1 MDLLSLASGGL
12 RDTSIWYPT
21 ILGVLVVA
29 SAIFL
34 FVGGTYLLLA
44 TNTGARLGFLI
55 TVAGLSG
62 MMLLLSTLWWTTNS
76 PFNTLKGRVPRWVPV
91 ESIEGDDL
99 ARSDIPAIQEITNK
113 DEVPLAEQ
121 TNIKAA
127 VDSLVVIPT
136 GTNGEEPEPPD
147 EFQTFT
153 ETTDYLVERAYTVG
167 GESWLLPSAPFL
179 KPGNISVTLDANFP
193 WIHVTGHQPAYAV
206 AVLCPVDKAAQ
217 EVPFG
222 DPIPA
227 PTCDAAEEPTSIV
240 LEKDL
245 GSVRFPPF
253 MTMVASAIL
262 FVLSLLGL
270 HWRERDLQ
278 ELAAKES
285 EDDET
290 DDTTPATVDA

>member
-1 MDLLSLASGGL
+1 VDLLSLASGGI
-12 RDTSIWYPT
+12 RNPNIWYPT

-34 FVGGTYLLLA
+34 FVGGTYMLLA

-62 MMLLLSTLWWTTNS
+62 MMLLLSTLWWTTGS
-76 PFNTLKGRVPRWVPV
+76 PLNTLKGRLPQWVPV

-99 ARSDIPAIQEITNK
+99 ARSDIPEVQDITSE
-113 DEVPLAEQ
+113 DAVPLAEQ

-127 VDSLVVIPT
+127 IDSLVVIPT
-136 GTNGEEPEPPD
+136 GTNGEEPEPPN

-153 ETTDYLVERAYTVG
+153 ESTDYLVDGAYEIG
-167 GESWLLPSAPFL
+167 GESWLLPSKPFI
-179 KPGNISVTLDANFP
+179 KPGNIGVTLDSNFP

-206 AVLCPVDKAAQ
+206 AVLCPIDEEAQ
-217 EVPFG
+217 QVPFG
-222 DPIPA
+222 DPTPP
-227 PTCDAAEEPTSIV
+227 PTCDASQQPTSIV

-253 MTMVASAIL
+253 MTMIASAIL

-278 ELAAKES
+278 ELAAEES
-285 EDDET
+285 EDET
-290 DDTTPATVDA
+290 ADKTPATVDA

>member
-1 MDLLSLASGGL
+1 MNLSILANEGI
-12 RDTSIWYPT
+12 RNPDIWYPT
-21 ILGVLVVA
+21 ILGVLVVVA
-29 SAIFL
+29 AVFL

-44 TNTGARLGFLI
+44 TNTGARLAFLI
-55 TVAGLSG
+55 TAAGLSG
-62 MMLLLSTLWWTTNS
+62 MMLLLSTLWWTTGS
-76 PFNTLKGRVPRWVPV
+76 PLNTLKGRVPHWVPV
-91 ESIEGDDL
+91 ESIKGDDL
-99 ARSDIPAIQEITNK
+99 ARSDITAVQDITSQ
-113 DEVPLAEQ
+113 DQVDLAEQ

-136 GTNGEEPEPPD
+136 GTNGEAPEPPD

-153 ETTDYLVERAYTVG
+153 VSTDYLVASAFETG
-167 GESWLLPSAPFL
+167 GESWLQKGFPWVH
-179 KPGNISVTLDANFP
+179 PGYISVTTDSNFP
-193 WIHVTGHQPAYAV
+193 WIHVTGHAPLYAV

-227 PTCDAAEEPTSIV
+227 PTCDKAQQPTTIV

-245 GSVRFPPF
+245 GSLRFPPF

-278 ELAAKES
+278 ELAASEES
-285 EDDET
+285 DDS
-290 DDTTPATVDA
+290 DDKTPATVDA

>member
-1 MDLLSLASGGL
+1 VNLLILANEGIRNGN
-12 RDTSIWYPT
+12 IWYPT
-21 ILGVLVVA
+21 ILGVLVVVA
-29 SAIFL
+29 SIGL
-34 FVGGTYLLLA
+34 FIGMTYLILA

-55 TVAGLSG
+55 TAAALSG
-62 MMLLLSTLWWTTNS
+62 MMLLLSSLWWTTAS
-76 PFNTLKGRVPRWVPV
+76 PLNTLKGRVPKWVPV

-99 ARSDIPAIQEITNK
+99 ARSDIPAVQEITK
-113 DEVPLAEQ
+113 QDQVDLAEQ

-136 GTNGEEPEPPD
+136 ATNGEDPEPPD
-147 EFQTFT
+147 EYQTFAAP
-153 ETTDYLVERAYTVG
+153 TDYLVADAYEVG
-167 GESWLLPSAPFL
+167 GESWLQKSAPFL
-179 KPGNISVTLDANFP
+179 HPGNISVTTDGNFP
-193 WIHVTGHQPAYAV
+193 WIHVTGHVPTYAV
-206 AVLCPVDKAAQ
+206 AVLCPVDKEALQ
-217 EVPFG
+217 VPFG

-227 PTCDAAEEPTSIV
+227 PTCDTAQQPTTIV

-262 FVLSLLGL
+262 FALSLLGL

-285 EDDET
+285 EESDDK
-290 DDTTPATVDA
+290 TPATVDA

>member
-1 MDLLSLASGGL
+1 MNLSILANEGI
-12 RDTSIWYPT
+12 RNPNIWYPT
-21 ILGVLVVA
+21 ILGVLVVVA
-29 SAIFL
+29 SVFL
-34 FVGGTYLLLA
+34 FIGATYLLLA
-44 TNTGARLGFLI
+44 TNTGARLAFLL

-62 MMLLLSTLWWTTNS
+62 MMVLLSALWWTTAS
-76 PFNTLKGRVPRWVPV
+76 PLNTLKGRVPAWVPV
-91 ESIEGDDL
+91 ESIKGDDL
-99 ARSDIPAIQEITNK
+99 ARSDIPAVQEITSADK
-113 DEVPLAEQ
+113 VDLAEQ

-136 GTNGEEPEPPD
+136 GTNGEEPEPPN

-153 ETTDYLVERAYTVG
+153 LSTDYLVADAFQTG
-167 GESWLLPSAPFL
+167 GESWLQPGAPWIH
-179 KPGNISVTLDANFP
+179 PGYISVSTDSNFP
-193 WIHVTGHQPAYAV
+193 WIHVTGHAPKYAV

-227 PTCDAAEEPTSIV
+227 PTCDKSQEATTIV

-245 GSVRFPPF
+245 GSLRFPPF
-253 MTMVASAIL
+253 MTMIASAIL

-278 ELAAKES
+278 ELAASES
-285 EDDET
+285 DESDDK
-290 DDTTPATVDA
+290 TPATVDA

>member
-1 MDLLSLASGGL
+1 MDLSILASEGL
-12 RDTSIWYPT
+12 RNTNIWYPT
-21 ILGVLVVA
+21 VLGVLVVA

-55 TVAGLSG
+55 TIAGLSG

-99 ARSDIPAIQEITNK
+99 ARSDIPAIQDITSEDK
-113 DEVPLAEQ
+113 VPLAEQ

-153 ETTDYLVERAYTVG
+153 ETTDYLVESAYAVG
-167 GESWLLPSAPFL
+167 GESWLIKSAPFF
-179 KPGNISVTLDANFP
+179 KPGNISVTLDSNFP
-193 WIHVTGHQPAYAV
+193 WIHVTGHQPAYAA

-222 DPIPA
+222 GPIPA
-227 PTCDAAEEPTSIV
+227 PTCDAAEEPTTIV

-285 EDDET
+285 EDET
-290 DDTTPATVDA
+290 DDKTPATVDA

>member
-1 MDLLSLASGGL
+1 MNLSILANEGI
-12 RDTSIWYPT
+12 RNPNIWYPT
-21 ILGVLVVA
+21 ILGVLVVVA
-29 SAIFL
+29 AVFL
-34 FVGGTYLLLA
+34 FIGATYLLLA
-44 TNTGARLGFLI
+44 TNTGARLGFLL

-62 MMLLLSTLWWTTNS
+62 MMLLLSTLWWTTGS
-76 PFNTLKGRVPRWVPV
+76 PLNTLKGRVPSWVPV
-91 ESIEGDDL
+91 ESIDGDDL
-99 ARSDIPAIQEITNK
+99 ARSDIPAIQDITSD
-113 DEVPLAEQ
+113 DEVSEADR

-136 GTNGEEPEPPD
+136 GTNGEEPEPPN

-153 ETTDYLVERAYTVG
+153 VATDYLVDAAYAVG
-167 GESWLLPSAPFL
+167 GESWLQKGVPWVHPE
-179 KPGNISVTLDANFP
+179 NISVTWNSDFP
-193 WIHVTGHQPAYAV
+193 WLHVSGHQPAYAV

-217 EVPFG
+217 DVPFG

-227 PTCDAAEEPTSIV
+227 PTCDTTQEPTTIV

-262 FVLSLLGL
+262 FILSLLGL

-278 ELAAKES
+278 ELAASES
-285 EDDET
+285 DESDDK
-290 DDTTPATVDA
+290 TPATVDA

>member
-12 RDTSIWYPT
+12 RDTNIWYPT

-76 PFNTLKGRVPRWVPV
+76 PFNTLKGRVPKWVPV

-99 ARSDIPAIQEITNK
+99 ARSDIPAIQEITDA
-113 DEVPLAEQ
+113 DEVSLADQ

-136 GTNGEEPEPPD
+136 GSNGEEPEPPD

-153 ETTDYLVERAYTVG
+153 VTTDYLVERAYQVG
-167 GESWLLPSAPFL
+167 GESWLVKSAPFF
-179 KPGNISVTLDANFP
+179 KPGNIGVEVDSSFP
-193 WIHVTGHQPAYAV
+193 WLHVTGHVPAYAV
-206 AVLCPVDKAAQ
+206 AVLCPVDKEAQ
-217 EVPFG
+217 DVPFG
-222 DPIPA
+222 DPIPN
-227 PTCDAAEEPTSIV
+227 PTCDKAEEPTTIV
-240 LEKDL
+240 LERDL

-262 FVLSLLGL
+262 FILSLLGL

-278 ELAAKES
+278 EQAAEES
-285 EDDET
+285 EDEPA
-290 DDTTPATVDA
+290 DTTPATVDA